1 MIDDIEVEPEDY
13 ASMLT
18 GYLQRADALPREF
31 EWLGKLVRYQDRRI
45 EEYRLLQDLIVQ
57 ANSGMELSDI
67 LNRVYESF
75 RPIIPFDR
83 IGLALLRAQ
92 RRNPACPLGT
102 DRIDSHLLEPRLYR
116 VHGG

>member
-31 EWLGKLVRYQDRRI
+31 EWLGKLVRYQDQRI

-57 ANSGMELSDI
+57 ANSGMELSTF
-67 LNRVYESF
+67 S
-75 RPIIPFDR
+75 
-83 IGLALLRAQ
+83 IGSS
-92 RRNPACPLGT
+92 NPSARLSRLIVSDSLSLSATEKLACPLGT
-102 DRIDSHLLEPRLYR
+102 NRIESHLLEPRLCR